1 MNSSSSRTGTAHKPI
16 DIAASWP
23 VPPQPLPDI
32 YPAKIGNLMLSAYEE
47 VLGRQKFAL
56 VLRQAGLELAGDK
69 MPDLPFGTPAKVY
82 QALEE
87 IFGEQTTRGICL
99 RTGRVMFRCGLR
111 AFSGILGL
119 SHRGFRLLPPAQ
131 KVLRGMDL
139 LAWTLNHYS
148 DQRVRVEKR
157 AQEVL
162 LINERCPHCWEMTRS
177 SPCCQLPV
185 GALQEGLAWACSARQ
200 YTVEEI
206 TCRSKGDPSCTYRVK
221 RKSSV

>member
-1 MNSSSSRTGTAHKPI
+1 M

-23 VPPQPLPDI
+23 VPPQALPDI
-32 YPAKIGNLMLSAYEE
+32 YPAKIGDLMMSAYEE
-47 VLGRQKFAL
+47 VLGRQKFTL
-56 VLRQAGLELAGDK
+56 VLHQAGLELPGSK
-69 MPDLPFGTPAKVY
+69 VPDLPFGTPSKIY

-87 IFGEQTTRGICL
+87 IYGEQTTRGICL
-99 RTGRVMFRCGLR
+99 RTGRVMFRRGLR

-119 SHRGFRLLPPAQ
+119 SQRAFRLLPPPQ

-148 DQRVRVEKR
+148 DQRVRVEK
-157 AQEVL
+157 QPHEIL
-162 LINERCPHCWEMTRS
+162 LINERCPHCWEMKKS
-177 SPCCQLPV
+177 SPCCPVPV

-206 TCRSKGDPSCTYRVK
+206 TCRANGDPSCTFRI
-221 RKSSV
+221 KSKTSA